1 MFMSRL
7 MAIDYG
13 FKKIGIALTD
23 PLQIIAKPFQ
33 TIKNISLINSAA
45 KIVSISKEQN
55 VTTIVLGLPINM
67 DGTFGK
73 MTKYIYQLSKTILKL
88 TDIQIVTLDERL
100 TTQQAKDVLIILN
113 INSRSYKLIED
124 IIAAALIL
132 QTYLELK
139 S

>member
-1 MFMSRL
+1 

-100 TTQQAKDVLIILN
+100 TTKQAKDVLRILN
-113 INSRSYKLIED
+113 IKSRSYKLIED
-124 IIAAALIL
+124 RIAAALIL

>member
-1 MFMSRL
+1 MSRL